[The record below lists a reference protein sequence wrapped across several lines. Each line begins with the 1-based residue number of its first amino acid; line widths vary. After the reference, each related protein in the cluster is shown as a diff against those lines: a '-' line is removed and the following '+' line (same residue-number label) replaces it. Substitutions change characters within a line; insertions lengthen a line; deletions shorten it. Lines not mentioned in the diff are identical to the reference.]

1 MTSAFCPSIHIFLT
15 SHLPSPSFTI
25 SHYTLL
31 YSLPLPK
38 NIKISKKVRQVSVAP
53 LLSKIIETEL
63 YNHMGVTNGDD
74 MNGGTDDDN
83 EFEEVS

>member
-1 MTSAFCPSIHIFLT
+1 MTSAFCPFIHIFLT
-15 SHLPSPSFTI
+15 SHLLLLPSLS
-25 SHYTLL
+25 LL

-63 YNHMGVTNGDD
+63 YNHMGATNGDD